1 MLPTCTKEDAMKKK
15 VELKKKIEK
24 LTLNRETLRSLTD
37 KSMQDVAGGVE
48 TRDRSCILS
57 CPLGC

>member
-1 MLPTCTKEDAMKKK
+1 MKKK
-15 VELKKKIEK
+15 IELKKKIEK

-37 KSMQDVAGGVE
+37 KSMQDVAGGVA
-48 TRDRSCILS
+48 TRDKSCILS